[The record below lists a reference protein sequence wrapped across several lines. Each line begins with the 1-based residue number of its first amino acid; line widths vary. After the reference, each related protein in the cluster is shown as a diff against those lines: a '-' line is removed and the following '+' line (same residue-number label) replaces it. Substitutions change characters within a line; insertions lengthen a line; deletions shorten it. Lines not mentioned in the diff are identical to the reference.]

1 MKKKVIFLGYRSN
14 KTNLIK
20 FLRNKNNIVREFG
33 NKNINKK
40 NIKNSDLII
49 SFGYRKII
57 KEKILKISKRPILN
71 LHISYLPYNRGS
83 HPNFW
88 SFIMNT
94 PKGVTIHEIDKKI
107 DMGNIVFR
115 KKVFFKKNL
124 DLTFNESYR
133 ILIKEI
139 EKLFIKNY
147 TKIIN
152 GTYVPKK
159 IKFKGSF
166 HKSSELPKSL
176 RSWNIKISEFIKN
189 YTI

>member
-1 MKKKVIFLGYRSN
+1 MKKKIIFLGYRSN

-20 FLRNKNNIVREFG
+20 FLRNKKNIVREFG
-33 NKNINKK
+33 NKNIYKK
-40 NIKNSDLII
+40 NIKDSDLII

-94 PKGVTIHEIDKKI
+94 PKGVTIHEIDRKI

-115 KKVFFKKNL
+115 KKIFFKKNL
-124 DLTFNESYR
+124 DLTFKETHK
-133 ILIKEI
+133 ILIREI
-139 EKLFIKNY
+139 EKLFTKNY
-147 TKIIN
+147 KKLIDGSYKTKKSLSK
-152 GTYVPKK
+152 GT
-159 IKFKGSF
+159 F
-166 HKSSELPKSL
+166 HKSSELPKNL
-176 RSWNIKISEFIKN
+176 KSWNIKISDYIKN
-189 YTI
+189 YTK

>member
-1 MKKKVIFLGYRSN
+1 MNKKIIFLGYRYN

-20 FLRNKNNIVREFG
+20 FLRNKKNIVKEFG
-33 NKNINKK
+33 NKDVNNKDINDA
-40 NIKNSDLII
+40 DLII

-57 KEKILKISKRPILN
+57 NKKILKISNRPILN

-88 SFIMNT
+88 SFITNS
-94 PKGVTIHEIDKKI
+94 PKGVTIHEMNEKI

-115 KKVFFKKNL
+115 KKVFFKRNL
-124 DLTFNESYR
+124 DLTFKESHK

-147 TKIIN
+147 IKIIN
-152 GTYVPKK
+152 GTYVSKK

-176 RSWNIKISEFIKN
+176 KSWNIKISEFIKN